1 MVTEARLLV
10 ASVLAW
16 LLSVILQVTIFVDEA
31 LFFPVN
37 NIFVGLS
44 IAFIVVCHV
53 TVYRETRRHERQV
66 AAMQVT
72 QQAREQFEKDKKALA
87 LTHIILGVLCLC
99 YVPMVVNA
107 NVALW
112 SWETEYVFFSASAT
126 AIFLNSLINPII
138 YSVRIRQFRVA
149 LIELTCRTVSIAAA
163 EEIEMRVF
171 GPPNSMV
178 SLEAGREHGG
188 LDQQRLERA
197 NVNDSDSHSCHIQPQ
212 QKNNTFERPNS
223 NP

>member
-87 LTHIILGVLCLC
+87 LTRIILGVLCLC

-188 LDQQRLERA
+188 LDQQSLERA
-197 NVNDSDSHSCHIQPQ
+197 NVNDSDSHSCDIQPQ
-212 QKNNTFERPNS
+212 QKNNTFERPSS